1 MEMNV
6 TRTCIFVCL
15 CARPRMMSEVVYISI
30 DGVRLRR
37 ASRIEMGAAAMIIA
51 LH

>member
-1 MEMNV
+1 MEVNV

-15 CARPRMMSEVVYISI
+15 YAQPRMMSEAVYISI

-37 ASRIEMGAAAMIIA
+37 ASQIEMEAATA
-51 LH
+51 

>member
-1 MEMNV
+1 MEIYV

-15 CARPRMMSEVVYISI
+15 CAQPRMSEAVYISI

-37 ASRIEMGAAAMIIA
+37 ASQIEMGAATA
-51 LH
+51 